1 MERMPGGST
10 GLVDI
15 VREFLEA
22 HQLMR
27 RLFARYRS
35 GELHFAELE
44 ALVGDDEASLLYRLK
59 ERCHALFRPTEGSA
73 RPTVRREELFDL
85 AVGSLFHEAMKF
97 RENFYQR
104 EVYGPRVRSLR
115 SQAGEDVDPLFQ
127 DFEKILAAVTLRLQE
142 CLQESEALLE
152 HTQEQLRVLLV
163 EHRGSGYV
171 TRYLLENQALVEDVF
186 GEKIDALLARIHG
199 DAAAGYGCAAR
210 SYLVSGHYSDAERAF
225 ASAIARG
232 GDREAMERLSAYA
245 RGMAD
250 YLAGDYGRS
259 IDWLGRW
266 VDAAGEPDA
275 KLADFAHAAV
285 SRVGQLTLGEDKE
298 RVTKAASALLERL
311 EAMRSTPATDQ
322 SPGSARR

>member
-1 MERMPGGST
+1 MPGVST

-27 RLFARYRS
+27 RLFARYRD
-35 GELHFAELE
+35 GELHFDELE
-44 ALVGDDEASLLYRLK
+44 ELVGDDEASLLFRLK
-59 ERCHALFRPTEGSA
+59 ERCHTLFRPRGEKD

-97 RENFYQR
+97 RESFYQL
-104 EVYGPRVRSLR
+104 EVYGPRVRLLR
-115 SQAGEDVDPLFQ
+115 SQAGEDVDPLFE
-127 DFEKILAAVTLRLQE
+127 DFEKILDALTPRLQE

-163 EHRGSGYV
+163 EHRESGYV
-171 TRYLLENQALVEDVF
+171 ARYLLENQALVEDVF

-232 GDREAMERLSAYA
+232 GDRAPMERLSAYA

-298 RVTKAASALLERL
+298 RVTTAASALLERL
-311 EAMRSTPATDQ
+311 AAIRSAPATD
-322 SPGSARR
+322 